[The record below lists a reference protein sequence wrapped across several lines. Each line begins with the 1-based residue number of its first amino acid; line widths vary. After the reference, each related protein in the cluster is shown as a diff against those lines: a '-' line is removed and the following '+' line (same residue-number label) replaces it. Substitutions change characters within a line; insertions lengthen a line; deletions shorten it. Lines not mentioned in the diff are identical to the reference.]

1 MREGKR
7 LQNRNGWEETK
18 EREEGGGKKEEES
31 AFTLFSWVVRKRKDS
46 FLSLPNIFFPLKFG
60 RHERM
65 KRDYSAKKEVKEV
78 IKFNFP

>member
-1 MREGKR
+1 MDGKK
-7 LQNRNGWEETK
+7 LK

-31 AFTLFSWVVRKRKDS
+31 PFTLFSWVVRKRKDS

-65 KRDYSAKKEVKEV
+65 KRDRLFS
-78 IKFNFP
+78 